1 MVEVFIE
8 SFAVIEYGKVVSL
21 LRCGRFQVQM
31 AIAFEYCASD
41 LAIDLSVKSEVA
53 STEGKRG
60 CIAMKFEVVDR
71 HNFAAGQ
78 QAAELLI
85 KGV

>member
-1 MVEVFIE
+1 
-8 SFAVIEYGKVVSL
+8 
-21 LRCGRFQVQM
+21 M

-71 HNFAAGQ
+71 HNFAAG
-78 QAAELLI
+78 
-85 KGV
+85 